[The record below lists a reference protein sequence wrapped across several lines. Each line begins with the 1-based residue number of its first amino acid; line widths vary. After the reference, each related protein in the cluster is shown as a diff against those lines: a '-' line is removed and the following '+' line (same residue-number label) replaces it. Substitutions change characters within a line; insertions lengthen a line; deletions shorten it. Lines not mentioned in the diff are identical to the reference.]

1 MPRLPKKVKDAL
13 EKSRDS
19 ALLGVDIYN
28 KPATKFRSYG
38 FIVLMNIAWTSLFH
52 AIFERQG
59 IKYFY
64 RKKDSNRYVYVDGE
78 KKAWDLNECIK
89 QYFNNRNPPC
99 RQNLKFFVR
108 LRNKIEHKFL
118 PALDPEI
125 YGECQALL
133 LNYEKLMT
141 QEFGNKSGLSESLA
155 IPLQLLSI
163 NPEWRNKVLK
173 EIQSIEYRTVKE
185 YIDTFRD
192 SLDETVWDNSEYS
205 FRVFLVPIIGNRQ
218 TSSDLAIEYIP
229 YDPNKPEEMEKYK
242 KLVAFIKEKQ
252 IPVVNP
258 GKLKPGEVS
267 QRVKDALGLKNFEA
281 SSHHAR
287 CWKYYKVRPESNG
300 DQPDKTTT
308 KYCQYDLVH
317 KDYVYT
323 EEWVEFLKSELS
335 DPKKRIEVLETK

>member
-1 MPRLPKKVKDAL
+1 MPRLPKKVKELL

-52 AIFERQG
+52 AMFERQG

-78 KKAWDLNECIK
+78 KKAWELSDCINE
-89 QYFNNRNPPC
+89 YFEDRNPPC
-99 RQNLKFFVR
+99 RENLKFFVR

-141 QEFGNKSGLSESLA
+141 QEFGNEFGLSESLA

-163 NPEWRNKVLK
+163 NPDWRNKVLK
-173 EIQSIEYRTVKE
+173 KIQSIEYKTVKE
-185 YIDTFRD
+185 YIDIFRD
-192 SLDETVWDNSEYS
+192 SLDETVWGNSEYS
-205 FRVFLVPIIGNRQ
+205 FRVFLVPKLGNRQ
-218 TSSDLAIEYIP
+218 TSSDLAVEFVH
-229 YDPNKPEEMEKYK
+229 YDPKKPEEMEKYK
-242 KLVAFIKEKQ
+242 NVVAFIKETQ
-252 IPVVNP
+252 TQVVNP
-258 GKLKPGEVS
+258 GKLKPGDVS
-267 QRVKDALGLKNFEA
+267 QKIRKALGIAFHPSA
-281 SSHHAR
+281 HHAR
-287 CWKYYKVRPESNG
+287 CWKYYEVRPESNS

-308 KYCQYDLVH
+308 KYCQYDPVH
-317 KDYVYT
+317 EDYVYT

>member
-1 MPRLPKKVKDAL
+1 MPRLPKKVKELL

-52 AIFERQG
+52 AIFERRG

-78 KKAWDLNECIK
+78 KKAWELGECIK
-89 QYFNNRNPPC
+89 EYFEDRNPPC
-99 RQNLKFFVR
+99 RENLKFFAR

-141 QEFGNKSGLSESLA
+141 QEFGNKFGLSESLA

-185 YIDTFRD
+185 YIDIFRD
-192 SLDETVWDNSEYS
+192 SLDEAVWDNSEYS

-218 TSSDLAIEYIP
+218 TSSDLSIEYIP
-229 YDPNKPEEMEKYK
+229 YDLNKPEEMEKYK
-242 KLVAFIKEKQ
+242 KMVAFIKEKQ

-258 GKLKPGEVS
+258 GKLKPGDVS
-267 QRVKDALGLKNFEA
+267 QKIRNALEIAFHP
-281 SSHHAR
+281 STHHAR
-287 CWKYYKVRPESNG
+287 CWKYYKVRPESNS

-308 KYCQYDLVH
+308 KYCQYDPVH